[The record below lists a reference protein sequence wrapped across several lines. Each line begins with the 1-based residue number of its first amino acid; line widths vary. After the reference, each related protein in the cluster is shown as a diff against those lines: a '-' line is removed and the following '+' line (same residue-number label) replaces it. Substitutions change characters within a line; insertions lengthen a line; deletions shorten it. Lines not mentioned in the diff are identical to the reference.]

1 MVSLDTPQP
10 QQSATD
16 LARVALSYQRQ
27 EKWREAAQY
36 YQQALLLHPDWPEVH
51 YRLGVV
57 LEKLDD
63 LTAAIQCYR
72 RAITSKPDYTQAYY
86 RLGVILQKQG
96 QLQEAVNCYQQA
108 IQLNPNEP
116 NLYSNLGCLL
126 TRQGQFDSAIELLR
140 SGIKRFPEDA
150 VLYNNLAYALF
161 TQGKLDQAIDYYL
174 QAVEFDPDLIDAKI
188 NLGTAFQRQGLHT
201 VAIRYF
207 QQVLEQKPDSIRVR
221 SHYGWSLLEQNQ
233 IPEAL
238 QQFRQVIAQQPEF
251 VEAYIQWLDVIED
264 TDELNRSRIACGHF
278 LQALLQDINSP
289 DVYKN
294 LALTYFYLGNALIEY
309 RNYGQAETYYQKAIE
324 IKPNWLQPYLH
335 LGRCFAKQAQLS
347 AAITTYRQGL
357 SIQPDS
363 VELQQQLETTIQQQQ
378 QLKEKAGKL
387 TQNSVQLPADAPITN
402 SNFPPCAGLECQ
414 PCLNRLFGNFEP
426 INLGD
431 GIYRC
436 TQKPPY
442 LEQNPPNK
450 VAIIPQGRTWI
461 APRKNWW
468 NVCNAIATIHPNHQ
482 LDTSFSRFYP
492 APLPNCQNPDF
503 SQHQVFFLDEFPPL
517 KYLEGKIAILSGLS
531 GNVYFHW
538 MVDVLPRLEILKQQ
552 GIDLAEIDGF
562 VVNSIQRPFQRETL
576 EKLGIPLSKII
587 ESDQQSHLQAE
598 ELIVPA
604 FASTVG
610 WVSPWI
616 IEFQRQL
623 FATAIHAPDVDYPE
637 RIYITRKKAQYRR
650 IFNESEV
657 IECLKQYGFETVELE
672 TISVEQQ
679 AALFAHAKV
688 IIAPHGAGLTN
699 LMFCRPETQV
709 IELIS
714 PHYLRFYYWTIAIQL
729 GLEFYYILGEAFDCS
744 ALRSLMYQNP
754 LTEDIFVSVAT
765 LKKALQRLE
774 LSDNIKSSLNHH
786 NADLTLER
794 SQSQAM
800 VMASSKLPEFADT
813 TFSNQAKAYLKQGNI
828 EAAYKLCVEAL
839 QKQPEFAPA
848 YKFLGDVFRLQK
860 QWEESRKSYSQAI
873 RLQPNFAEA
882 HTNLGS
888 LYAVQKQWQ
897 KAIFCYQNGIA
908 YQPDSAEIYRN
919 LARVWEKINQSVEAA
934 DCWYEVYRLEP
945 ESVTATDHCKL
956 GEKLLQQGQI
966 TKAIFCF
973 EQALQQD
980 NTLEAALVGLRQAQ
994 ERRQP
999 LTVQPRAIL
1008 PSQPTEEIEQEDI
1021 VTVETLPQESS
1032 VVNPAASEI
1041 LEKAI
1046 DLEQPQ
1052 PQPEALPTPTE
1063 SLQLDIAT
1071 QLSQADQYYQNQ
1083 QYEST
1088 ARLAEEILNANP
1100 SPEQA
1105 VETHVLLGK
1114 ALQGMGQTPQAIES
1128 YKAAIAL
1135 QPGNITAYN
1144 NLGSCYALLKQWKNA
1159 IACYQKAIQLQPDLA
1174 IAYQNLGRVWKRTGQ
1189 PEKAADCFYQ
1199 AFQIE
1204 PELGGADEYHA
1215 LGNTLLQQGKREQA
1229 QNCYCRT
1236 LDLNPEHPE
1245 AHHNLGELLSTQKQ
1259 WEDAMAHYRRA
1270 IELKPESFASYNSL
1284 GKAYMAM
1291 GDLEEALSCYNQA
1304 VRLKPELLL
1313 AAQNLTAA
1321 TATAKSKPTLAQQ
1334 LPAPTPTPSQP
1345 TEETPSETLVK
1356 ATPQFDVMG
1365 RLSEAESY
1373 YQKQRYDLCI
1383 HACRQVVQWQPK
1395 AAAAYLLWGKA
1406 LSAMAD
1412 HTRAHQFYQQAIA
1425 LQPKDPEA
1433 YIELGNL
1440 YSQQQQWQAAVTQYQ
1455 TALQQQP
1462 TAAAYRQLSKAYL
1475 AQGKVEAAQ
1484 MSLYEALH
1492 LEPETGSLQDYQA
1505 LAEAFWKREEWTP
1518 AMGCYQQILVRDPGQ
1533 AIAHQ
1538 RLAEGFQQAGELD
1551 KAIIHYRQAYEIVAN
1566 SQPSADQPLPAT
1578 PSLEMPEDGE
1588 MAMLLV
1594 HVPSFTRKGKWLL
1607 GLLDRM
1613 KWATILAWTK
1623 PEEFP
1628 SLNPDTSHQQV
1639 LSEVP
1644 QLPPLPQ
1651 KLIAASQPPSSVS
1664 PVLQPTATPEET
1676 LDRKVVPFP
1685 SKTEAATSTSTS
1697 TSTSSPDSI
1706 LRQAQVDLNTGH
1718 WQECIAAC
1726 RQVLAQNPKQVEA
1739 YKLLGKVLQAQGQI
1753 PQALQAYGNAMALQ
1767 PLDVDVKVSMGEL
1780 FVQQQQWNKAI
1791 ACYQAAVKQNPHQ
1804 NAVWEK
1810 LGDLWAK
1817 HSQVEK
1823 AIAAYKQV
1831 IQLTPQ
1837 HLPAYQKLGHLLQ
1850 QQGQAEAANAVYQRA
1865 KQLGKQ

>member
-16 LARVALSYQRQ
+16 LAQAALSYQRQ
-27 EKWREAAQY
+27 EKWREAAQC
-36 YQQALLLHPDWPEVH
+36 YQQALLLRPEWPEVH

-63 LTAAIQCYR
+63 LAAATQCYR
-72 RAITSKPDYTQAYY
+72 RAIAHLPDYTQAYY
-86 RLGVILQKQG
+86 KLGAILQKQG
-96 QLQEAVNCYQQA
+96 QLQEAIEYYQQA
-108 IQLNPNEP
+108 IQLDPTEP
-116 NLYSNLGCLL
+116 NFYNNLGNVL
-126 TRQGQFDSAIELLR
+126 TKQGQFDSAIELLK
-140 SGIKRFPEDA
+140 GAIERFPENA
-150 VLYNNLAYALF
+150 VLYNNLAHALF

-174 QAVEFDPDLIDAKI
+174 QAVQLDGGLIKAKI
-188 NLGTAFQRQGLHT
+188 NLGAAFQRQGLHT

-207 QQVLEQKPDSIRVR
+207 QQVLEQKSDSIQVR
-221 SHYGWSLLEQNQ
+221 SQYGRSLLEQNK

-238 QQFRQVIAQQPEF
+238 QQFRLCIAQQPEF
-251 VEAYIQWLDVIED
+251 VEAYIEWLDVIED

-278 LQALLQDINSP
+278 LQALLEDINSP
-289 DVYKN
+289 DVYHN
-294 LALTYFYLGNALIEY
+294 LAKTYFYLGNALIEY
-309 RNYGQAETYYQKAIE
+309 RNYAQAEAYYQKAIK
-324 IKPNWLQPYLH
+324 IQPNWLDPYLH

-347 AAITTYRQGL
+347 AAITTYREGL
-357 SIQPDS
+357 LIQPDS
-363 VELQQQLETTIQQQQ
+363 VELKQQLEQTIQQQQ
-378 QLKEKAGKL
+378 QLKEDAGKL
-387 TQNSVQLPADAPITN
+387 TQNSVKLPADAPITN
-402 SNFPPCAGLECQ
+402 SHLPACAGLECQ

-436 TQKPPY
+436 SQKPPY

-468 NVCNAIATIHPNHQ
+468 NVCNAIATIHPNDQ
-482 LDTSFSRFYP
+482 LDTTFSRFYP

-503 SQHQVFFLDEFPPL
+503 SQHQVFFLDEFPAL
-517 KYLEGKIAILSGLS
+517 KYLKGKIAVLSGLS

-538 MVDVLPRLEILKQQ
+538 MVDVLPRLEILKKL
-552 GIDLAEIDGF
+552 GIDLSEIDGF

-587 ESDQQSHLQAE
+587 ETDQQSHLQAE

-604 FASTVG
+604 FASNVG

-616 IEFQRQL
+616 IQFHRQL
-623 FATAIHAPDVDYPE
+623 FATAIEAPDVDYPE

-650 IFNESEV
+650 IFNEKEV
-657 IECLKQYGFETVELE
+657 IDCLKQHGFETVALE

-729 GLEFYYILGEAFDCS
+729 GLEFYYILGDAFKCS
-744 ALRSLMYQNP
+744 PLRSLMYQNP
-754 LTEDIFVSVAT
+754 LTEDIFVSIES
-765 LKKALQRLE
+765 LKKALQRLG
-774 LSDNIKSSLNHH
+774 LSDNIKSSLNSH

-794 SQSQAM
+794 FPSQAM
-800 VMASSKLPEFADT
+800 VMASSKFPEFVDQ
-813 TFSNQAKAYLKQGNI
+813 TFSDQAKAYLKQGNI
-828 EAAYKLCVEAL
+828 DAAYKLCIEAL
-839 QKQPEFAPA
+839 QKQPDFAPA
-848 YKFLGDVFRLQK
+848 YKFLGDAFRYQK
-860 QWEESRKSYSQAI
+860 RWEESRKSYGQAI
-873 RLQPNFAEA
+873 RLQPDYAEA

-888 LYAVQKQWQ
+888 LYAGQKQWQ

-908 YQPDSAEIYRN
+908 YQPESAEIYRN
-919 LARVWEKINQSVEAA
+919 LARVWEKVNRAIEAA

-945 ESVTATDHCKL
+945 ESVSATDHCQL
-956 GEKLLQQGQI
+956 GERLLQQGQI

-980 NTLEAALVGLRQAQ
+980 NTIEAAQIGLRQAQ

-999 LTVQPRAIL
+999 MTVQQAATQQAAIL
-1008 PSQPTEEIEQEDI
+1008 PPQPTIDTEEI
-1021 VTVETLPQESS
+1021 VTVETLPQESAAL
-1032 VVNPAASEI
+1032 NPAVNQI

-1046 DLEQPQ
+1046 DLEQPS
-1052 PQPEALPTPTE
+1052 PQTDEALPTTTE
-1063 SLQLDIAT
+1063 SPQLDGAT
-1071 QLSQADQYYQNQ
+1071 EIRQAEEYYQNQ

-1088 ARLAEEILNANP
+1088 VKLAEQILSGNP
-1100 SPEQA
+1100 SPQQA

-1114 ALQGMGQTPQAIES
+1114 ALQGMGQTQQAMES
-1128 YKAAIAL
+1128 YKAAIAS

-1144 NLGSCYALLKQWKNA
+1144 NLGSCYALQKQWNNA
-1159 IACYQKAIQLQPDLA
+1159 RACYQKAIQLQPDLA
-1174 IAYQNLGRVWKRTGQ
+1174 VAYQNLGRVWKRMGQ

-1204 PELGGADEYHA
+1204 PELGGAEEYHA

-1236 LDLNPEHPE
+1236 LDLNPDHPE

-1304 VRLKPELLL
+1304 VRLKPELLFST
-1313 AAQNLTAA
+1313 QNLTSA
-1321 TATAKSKPTLAQQ
+1321 TATAQSKPTLAAQ
-1334 LPAPTPTPSQP
+1334 LPAPRQAQP
-1345 TEETPSETLVK
+1345 TEETPSQPLVM

-1373 YQKQRYDLCI
+1373 YLKQRYDLCI

-1395 AAAAYLLWGKA
+1395 AAGAYLLWGKA
-1406 LSAMAD
+1406 LSAQGD
-1412 HTRAHQFYQQAIA
+1412 DTRAYQFYQQAVA

-1440 YSQQQQWQAAVTQYQ
+1440 YAGQQQWQEAVAQYQ

-1462 TAAAYRQLSKAYL
+1462 TASAYRQLSKAYHAL
-1475 AQGKVEAAQ
+1475 GKVEPAQ

-1505 LAEAFWKREEWTP
+1505 LAAAFWKREEWTP

-1551 KAIIHYRQAYEIVAN
+1551 KAIIHYRQAYEIVA
-1566 SQPSADQPLPAT
+1566 SRQPEAVQPLPAP

-1594 HVPSFTRKGKWLL
+1594 HVPSFTKKGKWLL

-1613 KWATILAWTK
+1613 KWATILAWGK

-1628 SLNPDTSHQQV
+1628 SFNPDTSHQTV

-1651 KLIAASQPPSSVS
+1651 QLIAASQPVSSVS
-1664 PVLQPTATPEET
+1664 PILPPTGTPTEIP
-1676 LDRKVVPFP
+1676 DRKIVPFP
-1685 SKTEAATSTSTS
+1685 NKAEAVNSN
-1697 TSTSSPDSI
+1697 PDSI
-1706 LRQAQVDLNTGH
+1706 LRQALVDLNTGH
-1718 WQECIAAC
+1718 WQECLAAC

-1791 ACYQAAVKQNPHQ
+1791 ACYQAAVKQNPGQ
-1804 NAVWEK
+1804 VSVWEK
-1810 LGDLWAK
+1810 LGDIWAR
-1817 HSQVEK
+1817 HSQVEN
-1823 AIAAYKQV
+1823 ALAAYKQV
-1831 IQLTPQ
+1831 IQLAPQ

-1850 QQGQAEAANAVYQRA
+1850 QQGQIEAANAVYQKA
-1865 KQLGKQ
+1865 KQLDKQ

>member
-1 MVSLDTPQP
+1 MVSLETPHP
-10 QQSATD
+10 QQSATKIVK
-16 LARVALSYQRQ
+16 AALSYQRQ
-27 EKWREAAQY
+27 KQWRKAAQF
-36 YQQALLLHPDWPEVH
+36 YQQALLLRPEWPEVH

-57 LEKLDD
+57 LENLDQP
-63 LTAAIQCYR
+63 TAAIQCYR
-72 RAITSKPDYTQAYY
+72 RAIAQKPNYFPPYY
-86 RLGVILQKQG
+86 SLGIILQKQG
-96 QLQEAVNCYQQA
+96 QLQEAVDCYQQG
-108 IQLNPNEP
+108 IQINLTEP
-116 NLYSNLGCLL
+116 NLYSNLGCTL
-126 TRQGQFDSAIELLR
+126 TQQGNFDRAIEWLEK
-140 SGIKRFPEDA
+140 GIQQCPDNA

-174 QAVEFDPDLIDAKI
+174 QAVQLDGSLIDAQV
-188 NLGTAFQRQGLHT
+188 NLGTAFQKQGLHT

-207 QQVLEQKPDSIRVR
+207 QQVLEQKPESMTVR
-221 SHYGWSLLEQNQ
+221 SRYGWSLLEQNK

-238 QQFRQVIAQQPEF
+238 VQFRQVIAQEPQF
-251 VEAYIQWLDVIED
+251 VEAYIQWLDVIEE
-264 TDELNRSRIACGHF
+264 TEELNRSRIACGRF
-278 LQALLQDINSP
+278 LQALLQDTNSP
-289 DVYKN
+289 EVYQY
-294 LALTYFYLGNALIEY
+294 LAQTYFYLGNALIEY
-309 RNYGQAETYYQKAIE
+309 RNYAQAEAYYQKAIK
-324 IKPNWLQPYLH
+324 IQPKWLQPYLN

-357 SIQPDS
+357 SIQPES
-363 VELQQQLETTIQQQQ
+363 AELQQQLEQTIQQQQ

-387 TQNSVQLPADAPITN
+387 IQNSVQLPADAPITN
-402 SNFPPCAGLECQ
+402 TNLSPCAGLECQ
-414 PCLNRLFGNFEP
+414 PCLHRLFGKFEP
-426 INLGD
+426 IALGD

-436 TQKPPY
+436 AQKPPY
-442 LEQNPPNK
+442 LAQNPPAE

-468 NVCNAIATIHPNHQ
+468 NVCNAIATIHPDNQ
-482 LDTSFSRFYP
+482 LDTRFSRFYP

-517 KYLEGKIAILSGLS
+517 EYLEGKIAVLSGLS

-552 GIDLAEIDGF
+552 GVDLAEIDGF

-587 ESDQQSHLQAE
+587 ESDVHSHLQAE

-604 FASTVG
+604 FPSSVG

-616 IEFQRQL
+616 IQFHRQR
-623 FATAIHAPDVDYPE
+623 FATAIQAPEVDYPE

-699 LMFCRPETQV
+699 LMFCRPDTQV

-714 PHYLRFYYWTIAIQL
+714 PHYLRFYYWTIALQL
-729 GLEFYYILGEAFDCS
+729 DLDFYYILGKPFNCS

-754 LTEDIFVSVAT
+754 LTEDIFISIET
-765 LKKALQRLE
+765 LKKALQRLGI
-774 LSDNIKSSLNHH
+774 SDNIKLSLNYH
-786 NADLTLER
+786 NADLILER
-794 SQSQAM
+794 SQSQVM
-800 VMASSKLPEFADT
+800 VMASSKRPELPET
-813 TFSNQAKAYLKQGNI
+813 TFSNQAKAYLKQGNL
-828 EAAYKLCVEAL
+828 EATYQLCIEAL

-848 YKFLGDVFRLQK
+848 YKFLGDVFRLKK

-908 YQPDSAEIYRN
+908 YQPESAEIYRN
-919 LARVWEKINQSVEAA
+919 LARVWEKVNQPVEAA

-945 ESVTATDHCKL
+945 ESVTATDHCQL
-956 GEKLLQQGQI
+956 GQKLLQQGQI

-973 EQALQQD
+973 EQALKQD
-980 NTLEAALVGLRQAQ
+980 ANLEAAQAGLRQAQ
-994 ERRQP
+994 DGQQP
-999 LTVQPRAIL
+999 ITIQPQIPL
-1008 PSQPTEEIEQEDI
+1008 PPQDTQEM
-1021 VTVETLPQESS
+1021 VSVETVLQETPAPPP
-1032 VVNPAASEI
+1032 VNHQN
-1041 LEKAI
+1041 LEKAV
-1046 DLEQPQ
+1046 DT
-1052 PQPEALPTPTE
+1052 A
-1063 SLQLDIAT
+1063 
-1071 QLSQADQYYQNQ
+1071 LSQLPQSTETVLQDEAVSTETQTLPVDVEEHLQQAYQQFQNQ
-1083 QYEST
+1083 QYEPT
-1088 ARLAEEILNANP
+1088 VQLCQQILQAYP
-1100 SPEQA
+1100 TVDVEQT
-1105 VETHVLLGK
+1105 VETQVLLGK
-1114 ALQGMGQTPQAIES
+1114 ALQGMGQTQQAIDS

-1159 IACYQKAIQLQPDLA
+1159 IGCYQKAIQLQPDLA
-1174 IAYQNLGRVWKRTGQ
+1174 IAYQNLGRVWKRMGQ
-1189 PEKAADCFYQ
+1189 MEKYADCFYQ
-1199 AFQIE
+1199 AFQID
-1204 PELGGADEYHA
+1204 PELANADEYHA

-1229 QNCYCRT
+1229 QYCYCRT
-1236 LDLNPEHPE
+1236 LDLNPDHPE
-1245 AHHNLGELLSTQKQ
+1245 AHHNLGELLITQKQ

-1270 IELKPESFASYNSL
+1270 IELKPDSFASYNSL

-1291 GDLEEALSCYNQA
+1291 GDLEEALNCYNQA

-1334 LPAPTPTPSQP
+1334 LPTPSPSQP
-1345 TEETPSETLVK
+1345 TEDTPPQPLVK

-1365 RLSEAESY
+1365 RLQEAESY
-1373 YQKQRYDLCI
+1373 YQKQQYDLCI

-1395 AAAAYLLWGKA
+1395 AGGAYLLWGKA
-1406 LSAMAD
+1406 LTAQGD
-1412 HTRAHQFYQQAIA
+1412 TVRAQQFYQQAIA
-1425 LQPKDPEA
+1425 LQPKDAEA
-1433 YIELGNL
+1433 YVELGNL
-1440 YSQQQQWQAAVTQYQ
+1440 YSQQQQWQAAVRHYQ

-1462 TAAAYRQLSKAYL
+1462 NAAAYRQLSHAYQTL
-1475 AQGKVEAAQ
+1475 GEVEAAE
-1484 MSLYEALH
+1484 MSLYEALY
-1492 LEPETGSLQDYQA
+1492 LEPESGTLQDYQE

-1518 AMGCYQQILVRDPGQ
+1518 AMGCYQQVLVRDPQQ

-1538 RLAEGFQQAGELD
+1538 RLADGFQQAGELD
-1551 KAIIHYRQAYEIVAN
+1551 KALIHYRQAYEIVAQQ
-1566 SQPSADQPLPAT
+1566 SEPVQPLSP

-1588 MAMLLV
+1588 IAMLLV
-1594 HVPSFTRKGKWLL
+1594 HVPSFSKKGKWLL
-1607 GLLDRM
+1607 GLLERM
-1613 KWATILAWTK
+1613 KWATILAWGK
-1623 PEEFP
+1623 PNEFP
-1628 SLNPDTSHQQV
+1628 SLNPDPAHQQV

-1651 KLIAASQPPSSVS
+1651 KLIAASPTPASVS
-1664 PVLQPTATPEET
+1664 PALQSTTPPDDT
-1676 LDRKVVPFP
+1676 PDRKVVPFP
-1685 SKTEAATSTSTS
+1685 NKAESTP
-1697 TSTSSPDSI
+1697 SSPDSI

-1718 WQECIAAC
+1718 WQECMAAC

-1739 YKLLGKVLQAQGQI
+1739 YKLLGKVLQAQGQMS
-1753 PQALQAYGNAMALQ
+1753 QALQAYGNAMALQ
-1767 PLDVDVKVSMGEL
+1767 PLDVEVKVSMGDL

-1804 NAVWEK
+1804 VGVWEK
-1810 LGDLWAK
+1810 LGDLWTNNSK
-1817 HSQVEK
+1817 GEK

-1831 IQLTPQ
+1831 IQLAPQ
-1837 HLPAYQKLGHLLQ
+1837 RLPAYQKLGTLLQ
-1850 QQGQAEAANAVYQRA
+1850 QLGQVEAAKAVYQKA
-1865 KQLGKQ
+1865 KQFEKNK